1 MKNWSDILITA
12 DLPIIE
18 AIKGLDRSAAQ
29 ICLVVDARR
38 HLLGTVTDGDI
49 RRGILR
55 GVRLED
61 PVIIIMNPKPLT
73 ASTASTP
80 HERLML
86 MRSRKLRHIP
96 LIDHHGM
103 VVGVETESEFVAA
116 GDLPNAVV
124 LMVGGLGERLRP
136 LTATTPKPL
145 LPVGGRPL
153 LETILIQLAGFGF
166 RRVFLAVNYMAEK
179 FQETFGDGSRLGLEI
194 AYLHEDSKL
203 GTAGALGALP
213 APSEHPVLVMNG
225 DVLTSVNYR
234 ALLDFHQEHRAAA
247 TMCVREYDI
256 EVPYGVVE
264 VEHSRVRGLQEK
276 PVLTHFINAG
286 IYVLD
291 PATLGRLT
299 AGEHCDMTTLL
310 QRIMAAGEEVVAF
323 PIREYW
329 LDIGR
334 LDDFA
339 KANGDYDQVFGS
351 GSPAAGR
358 KGE

>member
-1 MKNWSDILITA
+1 MKNWPDILIAA

-18 AIKGLDRSAAQ
+18 AIKSLDRSAAQ
-29 ICLVVDARR
+29 ICLVVDDGRR
-38 HLLGTVTDGDI
+38 LLGTITDGDI

-61 PVIIIMNPKPLT
+61 PVTVIMNPKPLT
-73 ASTASTP
+73 ASTASTA

-96 LIDHHGM
+96 LVNHDGV

-116 GDLPNAVV
+116 DDLPNAVV

-153 LETILIQLAGFGF
+153 LETILVQLAGFGF

-194 AYLHEDSKL
+194 SYLHEDSKL
-203 GTAGALGALP
+203 GTAGALGVLP
-213 APSEHPVLVMNG
+213 QPAEHPVLVMNG

-247 TMCVREYDI
+247 TMCVREYTI
-256 EVPYGVVE
+256 QVPYGVVE
-264 VEHSRVRGLQEK
+264 VEHSRVSRLQEK
-276 PVLTHFINAG
+276 PSLTNFINAG
-286 IYVLD
+286 IYVLE
-291 PATLGRLT
+291 PATLRRLT
-299 AGEHCDMTTLL
+299 AGERCDMTTLL
-310 QRIMAAGEEVVAF
+310 QQVMDDGEEVVAF

-339 KANGDYDQVFGS
+339 KANGDYDEFFGA
-351 GSPAAGR
+351 GSPLA
-358 KGE
+358 

>member
-1 MKNWSDILITA
+1 L
-12 DLPIIE
+12 
-18 AIKGLDRSAAQ
+18 SAAQ
-29 ICLVVDARR
+29 IALVVDGNRR
-38 HLLGTVTDGDI
+38 LLGTVTDGDI

-55 GVRLED
+55 GERLEA
-61 PVIIIMNPKPLT
+61 PAATVMN
-73 ASTASTP
+73 ASPRVASPTMP
-80 HERLML
+80 PQERLAL
-86 MRSRKLRHIP
+86 IRSRKL
-96 LIDHHGM
+96 HHLP
-103 VVGVETESEFVAA
+103 VVDANGILVGLETESELLT
-116 GDLPNAVV
+116 GEDLPNWVV

-153 LETILIQLAGFGF
+153 LETILLQLAGSGF

-179 FQETFGDGSRLGLEI
+179 FEEAFGDGARLGLEI
-194 AYLHEDSKL
+194 RYLREDGKL
-203 GTAGALGALP
+203 GTAGALAALP
-213 APSEHPVLVMNG
+213 DAPQAPLVVMNG
-225 DVLTSVNYR
+225 DVLTAVNYR
-234 ALLDFHQEHRAAA
+234 ALLDFHLEHAATA

-264 VEHSRVRGLQEK
+264 VENSRVCGLQEK

-291 PATLGRLT
+291 PAVLTRLEPGRP
-299 AGEHCDMTTLL
+299 CDMPSLL
-310 QRIMAAGEEVVAF
+310 QRVMDDDLPVVAF

-339 KANGDYDQVFGS
+339 KANGDFNRVFG
-351 GSPAAGR
+351 GQ
-358 KGE
+358 

>member
-1 MKNWSDILITA
+1 MKNWDQILVGPTV
-12 DLPIIE
+12 PILDV
-18 AIKGLDRSAAQ
+18 IKILDRFAAQ
-29 ICLVVDARR
+29 IVLVVDSDRR
-38 HLLGTVTDGDI
+38 LLGTITDGDI

-55 GVRLED
+55 GLVLDE
-61 PVIIIMNPKPLT
+61 PATAIMNPKPLT
-73 ASTASTP
+73 ALPSSSP
-80 HERLML
+80 QERLAL
-86 MRSRKLRHIP
+86 IRSRRLRHLP
-96 LIDHHGM
+96 
-103 VVGVETESEFVAA
+103 VVDAGGVLVGLETESELLA
-116 GDLPNAVV
+116 GEELPNWVI

-153 LETILIQLAGFGF
+153 LETILLQLAASGF

-179 FQETFGDGSRLGLEI
+179 FEEAFGDGSRLGLDI
-194 AYLHEDSKL
+194 RYLREDGKL
-203 GTAGALGALP
+203 GTAGALGLLP
-213 APSEHPVLVMNG
+213 EMPSGPVVVMNG

-234 ALLDFHQEHRAAA
+234 ALLDFHAEQAAAA

-264 VEHSRVRGLQEK
+264 VENSRVRGLKEK

-291 PATLGRLT
+291 PVVLGHLET
-299 AGEHCDMTTLL
+299 GQPCDMPGLL
-310 QRIMAAGEEVVAF
+310 TKMMAQERPVVAF

-339 KANGDYDQVFGS
+339 KANGDYDHVFRGTD
-351 GSPAAGR
+351 G
-358 KGE
+358 